1 MATSLYQQH
10 PAVSNSRIPE
20 SSNFTSQNRAYSVAA
35 AQIQT
40 HESPRIPR
48 HHSPAARPKLQQLQ
62 SSPLPPKPPPK
73 TTHRTAEARNP
84 IDTLQPQLQQI
95 RSNLFTLLGT
105 AHPSLNDL
113 LHTSNY
119 FSLTNQKK
127 MLRVLV
133 VLLWAKA
140 VNGRSAG
147 WDAKLR
153 ESELN
158 GGEALTCA
166 GVLNDTNP
174 NTPDHRAS
182 FEGVFAL
189 RTPHKGASEFG
200 TGAYV
205 EVEENGGIL
214 PTQLRLAQII
224 EMIHTAGGL
233 HDMVSSTTT
242 PSTDSDASLYNKLS
256 ILGGDFLLGRASHA
270 LSRLGEP
277 EVIELIA
284 SVISNRVEGEMWG
297 MEDLTSTPS
306 TFSSPETAWSLYMR
320 KIYLSA
326 ACLFAKGARGSVVL
340 AGCKEGAQE
349 GLWREAA
356 YVFGRSFGTASEL
369 LKHLSDYE
377 SITLSNPP
385 PLTAPVLFTWE
396 THLDVVGPMISRGFS
411 GEGDVEEIHDLVRT
425 SDALDRTRD
434 LIRSYADQARQ
445 ALDYLPENTEGR
457 AGLEVLVH
465 NLMRRVG

>member
-1 MATSLYQQH
+1 MNLPEYPVTIHLQLDPNFSSYSHHLCPLNHHQKRPIGRQKRGIRLIRFNL
-10 PAVSNSRIPE
+10 SFSRYAPTF
-20 SSNFTSQNRAYSVAA
+20 SRCSGQ
-35 AQIQT
+35 
-40 HESPRIPR
+40 
-48 HHSPAARPKLQQLQ
+48 
-62 SSPLPPKPPPK
+62 
-73 TTHRTAEARNP
+73 
-84 IDTLQPQLQQI
+84 
-95 RSNLFTLLGT
+95 

-174 NTPDHRAS
+174 NTPDHRES

-189 RTPHKGASEFG
+189 RKPYKEASDFG
-200 TGAYV
+200 TTGAYV
-205 EVEENGGIL
+205 EVEESGGIL

-297 MEDLTSTPS
+297 MEDLASSPA
-306 TFSSPETAWSLYMR
+306 TFSSPKRLGVCICAR
-320 KIYLSA
+320 FILSA
-326 ACLFAKGARGSVVL
+326 ACLFAKAH
-340 AGCKEGAQE
+340 E
-349 GLWREAA
+349 GLWCWLGAKRKLRTDSGERQHTC
-356 YVFGRSFGTASEL
+356 FGRSFGTASEL

-377 SITLSNPP
+377 SIALSSPP
-385 PLTAPVLFTWE
+385 PLAAPVFFTWE
-396 THLDVVGPMISRGFS
+396 THPDVVGHMISRGFS
-411 GEGDVEEIHDLVRT
+411 GDGDVEEIHDLIRT

-445 ALDYLPENTEGR
+445 ALDYSPENTEGR

-465 NLMRRVG
+465 NLTRRVG